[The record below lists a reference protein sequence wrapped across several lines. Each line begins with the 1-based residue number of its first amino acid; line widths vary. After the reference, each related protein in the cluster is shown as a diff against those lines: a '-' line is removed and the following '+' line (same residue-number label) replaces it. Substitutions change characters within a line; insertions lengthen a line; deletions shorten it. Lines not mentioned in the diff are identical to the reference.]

1 MGLGQALTSAVS
13 GLRVTQSALSIVSG
27 NIANAQTPGYVKKTV
42 SQVAAASASITIG
55 VRLSGVNRALDS
67 YLQTQLRTEASGG
80 SYASSLSAYY
90 GRLQAVF
97 GQPGSE
103 NALATIYNNFTTAA
117 QALSTSPDSTSARFG
132 VLSAGQAMAQH
143 LNGMTADIQSL
154 RSQAELEIADTVTQ
168 ANNAMAQIA
177 AINLQLG
184 QTNVQDAT
192 TAVLRDKRDQAI
204 DQLAQLMNIK
214 VVEGDNNKIN
224 IFSGAGTQ
232 LVGDTAVTL
241 KFDAKGSLTPA
252 AVWDADP
259 AKRSVGTITIDSGVG
274 VPGLDLVANGVI
286 SSGKLTAL
294 LQMRDQVLTQAQA
307 QVDQIAAAM
316 ASALSDRTVAG
327 TAVAASGQNGFDVDI
342 GSLQDG
348 NSIKLTYTD
357 SAGVAHDL
365 TIVRVDDPRALPL
378 AASATPNAKDRVIGV
393 DFSGGIASALAQIKS
408 AFGSTGVKFYN
419 PSGNILRVMDDGAGG
434 QIDINA
440 LSATS
445 TVTSLTGGTAQLPFF
460 LDGTKPYTGVMS
472 ASGSQSLGLGGRI
485 AINPALLSDPTRLV
499 VFQTSP
505 LTNAADA
512 TRPNFILNQLTGAVF
527 DYAPQAGVGTA
538 TAPFSGTLASYVQ
551 QVLSQ
556 QGEDAA
562 NADSLDQGQQIVV
575 NSLQQK
581 FTSESGVNIDEE
593 MASLLQLQTAYGA
606 NARVLSTIKDMIDML
621 LNL

>member
-42 SQVAAASASITIG
+42 SQVAAASANITIG
-55 VRLSGVNRALDS
+55 VRLSGVNRVLDS
-67 YLQTQLRTEASGG
+67 YLQTQLRTESSGG
-80 SYASSLSAYY
+80 SYASSLSAYFS
-90 GRLQAVF
+90 RLQNVF
-97 GQPGSE
+97 GQPGSD
-103 NALATIYNNFTTAA
+103 NALATVFSNFTTAA

-132 VLSAGQAMAQH
+132 VLSSGQALAQH

-204 DQLAQLMNIK
+204 DQLAQLMNIR
-214 VVEGDNNKIN
+214 VVEGDNHKVN

-232 LVGDTAVTL
+232 LVGDSAVTL

-252 AVWDADP
+252 SVWDADP
-259 AKRSVGTITIDSGVG
+259 AKRSVGTITIDNGANTT
-274 VPGLDLVANGVI
+274 GLDLVANGVI

-316 ASALSDRTVAG
+316 ASALSDRTLSG
-327 TAVAASGQNGFDVDI
+327 TAVAAAGQNGFDLDI

-348 NSIKLTYTD
+348 NAIKINYTD
-357 SAGVAHDL
+357 SAGVARDL

-378 AASATPNAKDRVIGV
+378 DASATPNATDRVVGV
-393 DFSGGIASALAQIKS
+393 DFSGGMASVLAQIKS
-408 AFGSTGVKFYN
+408 AFGSTGVKFSN
-419 PSGNILRVMDDGAGG
+419 PSGNTLRVMDDGAGG
-434 QIDINA
+434 QIGINA
-440 LSATS
+440 LSANS
-445 TVTSLTGGTAQLPFF
+445 TVTSLTGGSAELPFF
-460 LDGTKPYTGVMS
+460 LDGSRPYTGAMS
-472 ASGSQSLGLGGRI
+472 AAGSQSLGLGGRI

-505 LTNAADA
+505 LTSAADA
-512 TRPNFILNQLTGAVF
+512 TRPNFILTQLTGAVF
-527 DYAPQAGVGTA
+527 DYAPQAGVGTES
-538 TAPFSGTLASYVQ
+538 APFRGTLSSYLQ

-562 NADSLDQGQQIVV
+562 NADALDQGQQIVV

-593 MASLLQLQTAYGA
+593 MAGLLQLQTAYGA